1 MKIADLFLVAFLILQ
16 ACHPDSTE
24 FPEEETTILAQ
35 PPEVC
40 EAILGKPL
48 ITSDENASDL
58 SYIFEDLEILV
69 QFKDQESNT
78 IEFSLIQDT
87 AGKERE
93 LTHEHQE
100 MIKELLGVKGDSFE
114 GLMSFGKSNIK
125 RFIAST
131 NNQSYLLATKMGK
144 RMKVAP
150 VDSTSLDQLRKY
162 IGIK

>member
-1 MKIADLFLVAFLILQ
+1 MKIADLFLMAFLILQ
-16 ACHPDSTE
+16 ACHPDNTE
-24 FPEEETTILAQ
+24 PPEEETTILAQ

-40 EAILGKPL
+40 EAILGKAL

-58 SYIFEDLEILV
+58 SYTFKDLEIRV

-87 AGKERE
+87 AGKEME

-100 MIKELLGVKGDSFE
+100 VIKELLGVKEGSVE

-125 RFIAST
+125 KFIAST
-131 NNQSYLLATKMGK
+131 NNQPYLLATKMGK
-144 RMKVAP
+144 RMKVTP
-150 VDSTSLDQLRKY
+150 VDSASLDQLRKY

>member
-1 MKIADLFLVAFLILQ
+1 M
-16 ACHPDSTE
+16 
-24 FPEEETTILAQ
+24 
-35 PPEVC
+35 C
-40 EAILGKPL
+40 EAILGKAL
-48 ITSDENASDL
+48 KTSDENPSDL
-58 SYIFEDLEILV
+58 SYTFEDLEIRV

-100 MIKELLGVKGDSFE
+100 VIKELLGVKDGSVE
-114 GLMSFGKSNIK
+114 GLISLSKSNIK

-131 NNQSYLLATKMGK
+131 NNQPYLLATKMGK
-144 RMKVAP
+144 RIKVTP
-150 VDSTSLDQLRKY
+150 VDTKSLEQLQRY